1 MAELLLLVAL
11 GQSVL
16 AGCPPA
22 DVAPALHRAADLPD
36 ARLTLLRCVR
46 ADLRAGAWDAVDTR
60 LTAARRS
67 GATLGRAD
75 LTAWRDLL
83 DRLAATRI
91 IDARAWDDAA
101 VLAVSISDG
110 SAWLRTMVNA
120 IAEARRAWR
129 TQDREAF
136 ARVMRTA
143 DDLRVLADDRQDLEI
158 GRAALIV
165 QATAAGGQYER
176 EEMQLLLEDAHRT
189 EVVWRQAL
197 GELHV
202 PVVLAAELEADLW
215 LQTDRYARAA
225 EVYRAVIAE
234 HPGRVQS
241 WLGLASAYR
250 RLGHVQEAAVAETQ
264 ARTLAPRFRTQDAAA
279 PR

>member
-1 MAELLLLVAL
+1 MPELLLLVAL

-16 AGCPPA
+16 AGCPAA
-22 DVAPALHRAADLPD
+22 DVVPALHRTADLPS

-46 ADLRAGAWDAVDTR
+46 ADLRVGAWDAVDTR
-60 LTAARRS
+60 LAAARRS
-67 GATLGRAD
+67 GATLARPD
-75 LTAWRDLL
+75 LSAWRALV
-83 DRLAATRI
+83 DRLSATRV

-101 VLAVSISDG
+101 VLAVAISDE
-110 SAWLRTMVNA
+110 SAWLRMMVNA

-129 TQDREAF
+129 SQDREAF
-136 ARVMRTA
+136 GRVVRVA
-143 DDLRVLADDRQDLEI
+143 DELRVLADDRQDVEI
-158 GRAALIV
+158 RRAALLV
-165 QATAAGGQYER
+165 QAAAAGGQYER

-189 EVVWRQAL
+189 EVAL
-197 GELHV
+197 RDAFGELHV

-225 EVYRAVIAE
+225 DAYRAVIAE

-241 WLGLASAYR
+241 WLGLAAAYR
-250 RLGHVQEAAVAETQ
+250 RLGHVREADIAEAQ
-264 ARTLAPRFRTQDAAA
+264 ARELAPRFSTPDRAA